1 MANTKKRTTAGKRKA
16 KIKFTQKTRIVEKN
30 DATRMSRYN
39 DTIPMMKRVMP
50 QDNGAN
56 FKIRIRK
63 KG

>member
-1 MANTKKRTTAGKRKA
+1 MANPRKRTTSGRRKA
-16 KIKFTQKTRIVEKN
+16 KIKFTQRTRLVEKN
-30 DATRMSRYN
+30 DATRVARY
-39 DTIPMMKRVMP
+39 DTFPMIRRVMP